1 VITLTIFG
9 YSFISLFILYNIGE
23 IEGGFVLASA
33 LIFTFLLEVAQI
45 NKNN

>member
-23 IEGGFVLASA
+23 IEEGFVLAFA

>member
-1 VITLTIFG
+1 MLTIFG

-23 IEGGFVLASA
+23 IEGGIVLSFA
-33 LIFTFLLEVAQI
+33 LVFTFLLEITQI